1 MDEKK
6 NKKIFKSLGE
16 LAETFETTMYK
27 QQEEWEAKPE
37 EEKARILEE
46 RRLQEEAEKREA
58 LIRSYQ
64 SKGIP
69 PRFYDASWKNWIQD
83 TEEKQKSFATV
94 KQAWKTNLFLCG
106 KSGTG
111 KTHLAMCLAKDG
123 AIYRR
128 LPDIF
133 REVRSS
139 FDNLKTEQEFLN
151 HYGSVKLLVIDEIG
165 RQKYSPFEQN
175 LFFEIIDKRW
185 NNILPT
191 TLVTNLNEKE
201 FSQEYG
207 TAIVDRLRP
216 VIVRF
221 NWDSRRESLN
231 LPPREEN
238 QDDIDF

>member
-1 MDEKK
+1 MDKK
-6 NKKIFKSLGE
+6 SNRSLQGLIASFE
-16 LAETFETTMYK
+16 EQQRIAE
-27 QQEEWEAKPE
+27 EEWEAKPE

-46 RRLQEEAEKREA
+46 QRRKEEGEKQEA

-69 PRFYDASWKNWIQD
+69 PRFYGVTWENWVQD
-83 TEEKQKSFATV
+83 TEEKRKAFTTV

-139 FDNLKTEQEFLN
+139 FDDLKTEQEFLN
-151 HYGSVKLLVIDEIG
+151 HYGSVKLLVVDEIG

-221 NWDSRRESLN
+221 NWESRRESLN
-231 LPPREEN
+231 LPPKEEN

>member
-1 MDEKK
+1 MDEKS
-6 NKKIFKSLGE
+6 NRSLQE
-16 LAETFETTMYK
+16 LLTSAEAQKRKAE
-27 QQEEWEAKPE
+27 EEWEAKPE

-46 RRLQEEAEKREA
+46 QRRKEEAEKRET
-58 LIRSYQ
+58 LIRSCQ
-64 SKGIP
+64 NKGIP
-69 PRFYDASWKNWIQD
+69 PRFYDVTWENWIQD
-83 TEEKQKSFATV
+83 TEEKQKAFTAV
-94 KQAWKTNLFLCG
+94 KKAWEKNLFLCG

-139 FDNLKTEQEFLN
+139 FDNLKTEQAFLN
-151 HYGSVKLLVIDEIG
+151 HYGSVELLVIDEIG
-165 RQKYSPFEQN
+165 RQKYSPFEIN

-185 NNILPT
+185 SNILPT
-191 TLVTNLNEKE
+191 TLITNLNEKE

-216 VIVRF
+216 TIVRF
-221 NWDSRRESLN
+221 NWESRRESLN
-231 LPPREEN
+231 ILKN
-238 QDDIDF
+238 QEDEIDF

>member
-1 MDEKK
+1 MDEKS
-6 NKKIFKSLGE
+6 NRSLQELLASVEEQRRRGE
-16 LAETFETTMYK
+16 
-27 QQEEWEAKPE
+27 EEWEAKPE

-46 RRLQEEAEKREA
+46 QRRKEEAKKREA
-58 LIRSYQ
+58 LIRSCQ
-64 SKGIP
+64 NKGIP
-69 PRFYDASWKNWIQD
+69 PRFYDVTWENWIQD
-83 TEEKQKSFATV
+83 TDEKRKAVTTV
-94 KQAWKTNLFLCG
+94 KKAWKTNLFLCG

-111 KTHLAMCLAKDG
+111 KTYLAMCLAKDG
-123 AIYRR
+123 ALYRR

-139 FDNLKTEQEFLN
+139 FDDLKTEQTFLN

-165 RQKYSPFEQN
+165 RQKYSPFEIN

-216 VIVRF
+216 TIVRF
-221 NWDSRRESLN
+221 NWESRRESLN
-231 LPPREEN
+231 IPFP
-238 QDDIDF
+238 QKDDGIDF

>member
-1 MDEKK
+1 M
-6 NKKIFKSLGE
+6 
-16 LAETFETTMYK
+16 
-27 QQEEWEAKPE
+27 WE
-37 EEKARILEE
+37 
-46 RRLQEEAEKREA
+46 
-58 LIRSYQ
+58 
-64 SKGIP
+64 
-69 PRFYDASWKNWIQD
+69 NWIQD
-83 TEEKQKSFATV
+83 TEEKQKAFTTV

-133 REVRSS
+133 REARPS
-139 FDNLKTEQEFLN
+139 FDNLITEQEFLN

-165 RQKYSPFEQN
+165 RQKYSPFEIN

-191 TLVTNLNEKE
+191 TLVTNLTEKE

-216 VIVRF
+216 TIVRF
-221 NWDSRRESLN
+221 NWESRREKLN
-231 LPPREEN
+231 IPPPPEKEN

>member
-1 MDEKK
+1 MDEKS
-6 NKKIFKSLGE
+6 NGSLQE
-16 LAETFETTMYK
+16 LLASIEEWRRVAE
-27 QQEEWEAKPE
+27 EEWEAKPE
-37 EEKARILEE
+37 KEKARILEE
-46 RRLQEEAEKREA
+46 RRRKEEAEKREA

-64 SKGIP
+64 SEGVP
-69 PRFYDASWKNWIQD
+69 PRFYDATWENWIQD
-83 TEEKQKSFATV
+83 TEEKRKALATV

-123 AIYRR
+123 AVYRR

-133 REVRSS
+133 REARSS
-139 FDNLKTEQEFLN
+139 FDNLKTERDFLN
-151 HYGSVKLLVIDEIG
+151 RYGSVKLLVIDEIG
-165 RQKYSPFEQN
+165 RQKHSPFERN

-191 TLVTNLNEKE
+191 TLITNLNEKE

-216 VIVRF
+216 AIVRF
-221 NWDSRRESLN
+221 SWESRRESLN
-231 LPPREEN
+231 IPPPPKGE
-238 QDDIDF
+238 DIDF

>member
-1 MDEKK
+1 MDEKS
-6 NKKIFKSLGE
+6 NKSLQKF
-16 LAETFETTMYK
+16 LASIEE
-27 QQEEWEAKPE
+27 QRCRAEEEWEAKPE

-46 RRLQEEAEKREA
+46 QRRKEDAEKQEA

-64 SKGIP
+64 NKGIP
-69 PRFYDASWKNWIQD
+69 PRFYDVTWENWIQD
-83 TEEKQKSFATV
+83 TEEKQKAFTAV

-139 FDNLKTEQEFLN
+139 FDNLVTEQEFLN

-191 TLVTNLNEKE
+191 TLITNLNEKE

-216 VIVRF
+216 IIVRF
-221 NWDSRRESLN
+221 NWESRRESLN
-231 LPPREEN
+231 LPPKEEN
-238 QDDIDF
+238 QNDIDF

>member
-1 MDEKK
+1 MDEKS
-6 NKKIFKSLGE
+6 NRSLQA
-16 LAETFETTMYK
+16 LIANAEEQK
-27 QQEEWEAKPE
+27 RKAEEEWETKTE

-46 RRLQEEAEKREA
+46 QRLQEEAEKREA

-64 SKGIP
+64 NKGMP
-69 PRFYDASWKNWIQD
+69 PRFYDVTWENWIQD
-83 TEEKQKSFATV
+83 TEEKQKTFATV
-94 KQAWKTNLFLCG
+94 KKAWETNLFLCG

-123 AIYRR
+123 AVYRR

-165 RQKYSPFEQN
+165 RQKYSPFEIN

-207 TAIVDRLRP
+207 TAVIDRLRP
-216 VIVRF
+216 TIVRF
-221 NWDSRRESLN
+221 NWESQRESLN
-231 LPPREEN
+231 IPEKIEPEKQE
-238 QDDIDF
+238 DDIDF